1 MEHRPHLFEPF
12 YTTKAHGTGL
22 GLAISAHIVT
32 QHGGRIMVESELL
45 QGTTF
50 SILLPTSNS

>member
-1 MEHRPHLFEPF
+1 MN
-12 YTTKAHGTGL
+12 GTGL

-32 QHGGRIMVESELL
+32 QHGGRIEFDSEVG

-50 SILLPTSNS
+50 RVLLPYGSETQAG